1 MELMMTRKYKQI
13 LTSEAVFQKIKR
25 MAYEVLENNLDEPQI
40 ILVGVFDKG
49 YFIAEQ
55 MQKELSL
62 ICDKSISLIKIN
74 INKENPQT
82 SSIEIDADGEMM
94 NDQTIIL
101 VDDVLNS
108 GRTTS
113 YSLSY
118 LLQFNAKK
126 IEIAA
131 LVNRSHKAFPVTPSY
146 KGYEIAT
153 MIDEYIEV
161 RVKEE
166 AGVYLHS

>member
-1 MELMMTRKYKQI
+1 MTRNYKQI

-25 MAYEVLENNLDEPQI
+25 MSYEVLENNLEEPQI
-40 ILVGVFDKG
+40 ILAGVFDKG

-55 MQKELSL
+55 MQKELAL
-62 ICDKSISLIKIN
+62 ICEKSVRLVKIN
-74 INKENPQT
+74 IDKAKPHT
-82 SSIEIDADGEMM
+82 SKIEIDVDGAIMGG
-94 NDQTIIL
+94 QTIIL

-118 LLQFNAKK
+118 LLQYNAKK

-146 KGYEIAT
+146 KGYEIST

>member
-1 MELMMTRKYKQI
+1 MTGKYKQI
-13 LTSEAVFQKIKR
+13 LTREAVFQKIKR
-25 MAYEVLENNLDEPQI
+25 MAYEVLENNLDESHI

-55 MQKELSL
+55 MHKELSA
-62 ICDKSISLIKIN
+62 ICDKSISLIKMQID
-74 INKENPQT
+74 KENPQT
-82 SSIEIDADGEMM
+82 STIEIDADGRIL
-94 NDQTIIL
+94 NGQTIIL

-153 MIDEYIEV
+153 MIEEYIEV
-161 RVKEE
+161 RLKEE